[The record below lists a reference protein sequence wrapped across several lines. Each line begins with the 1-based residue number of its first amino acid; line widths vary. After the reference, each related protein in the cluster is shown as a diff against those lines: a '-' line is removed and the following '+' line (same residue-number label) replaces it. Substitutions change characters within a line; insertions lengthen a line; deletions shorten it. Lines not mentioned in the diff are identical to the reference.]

1 MPKSRLFT
9 YENGLLFLL
18 GLTFG
23 FLFFDRNAAGFLVPL
38 IAPDLHL
45 SNWQIGWLS
54 SGLSITWAI
63 SAYVFGAWSDRS
75 GIRKP
80 FLIVCV
86 VTFSACSFLSGLA
99 GSFAMLLAARMLMG
113 LAEGPFLPV
122 ALSIMAT
129 ESGEGRRAVNMGVV
143 QNFFSALLG
152 SFAVPLFL
160 VPLAEHF
167 SWRVSFFVAGIPG
180 LICAV
185 LIALYVREPAPSR
198 VAAASAGSASI
209 GPLAM
214 LKVRNVWLCSLIS
227 CCMVAWMVLG
237 WAFLP
242 NYFVAYRHIP
252 ATEMGYL
259 MSPLG
264 VCAAFAGFAIPALSD
279 RIGRKPVMITFCL
292 LAVLTPLAALFFSG
306 PLPLLSALML
316 VGWLAAGT
324 FPLYMGTIPAE
335 STSPKLIATAMG
347 LVVGIGEIIGGV
359 GAPLLA
365 GWAADQT
372 TLRTAILIEAGC
384 ALAGGLLA
392 LGLVETAPARKMGTD
407 LFSPGSVGTSDRLK
421 RK

>member
-1 MPKSRLFT
+1 MIRRSDDARTLSIRTIRQLHAVRPMTRSRLFT
-9 YENGLLFLL
+9 YENAILLLL

-23 FLFFDRNAAGFLVPL
+23 FLFFDRNAAGFLAPF
-38 IAPDLHL
+38 IAPDLKL
-45 SNWQIGWLS
+45 SNWQIGFIS

-63 SAYVFGAWSDRS
+63 SAYVFGAWSDRT

-80 FLIVCV
+80 FLIACV

-99 GSFAMLLAARMLMG
+99 GSFATLIAARMLMG

-122 ALSIMAT
+122 ALSIMAA
-129 ESGEGRRAVNMGVV
+129 ESGEKRRAINMGLM

-185 LIALYVREPAPSR
+185 LIALYVREPASSR
-198 VAAASAGSASI
+198 ATAAAAVGESI

-227 CCMVAWMVLG
+227 CFMVAWMVLG

-242 NYFVAYRHIP
+242 SYYVAYRHIP
-252 ATEMGYL
+252 PTEMGYL

-292 LAVLTPLAALFFSG
+292 LAVLTPLAALYFPG
-306 PLPLLSALML
+306 PLPLLSALM
-316 VGWLAAGT
+316 
-324 FPLYMGTIPAE
+324 FI
-335 STSPKLIATAMG
+335 
-347 LVVGIGEIIGGV
+347 
-359 GAPLLA
+359 
-365 GWAADQT
+365 
-372 TLRTAILIEAGC
+372 
-384 ALAGGLLA
+384 
-392 LGLVETAPARKMGTD
+392 
-407 LFSPGSVGTSDRLK
+407 
-421 RK
+421 